1 MGPDEGLLHTVEHN
15 SLVCEVYN
23 VTKNSFCKLSRLQ
36 QDAQAFCLKGKRWH
50 RNPKGGPIPPREDD
64 NMRTG
69 TNHLFIPGPTN
80 VPEAVRQAMN
90 VPMQDMRAPDFGDLT
105 LGLFRDLKKLFRTEA
120 GKVIM
125 FPGSGTAA
133 WEAAI
138 TNTLSPGDKVL
149 MSRFGQFSHLWV
161 EMAERM
167 GLQVIC
173 IDVPWGAGV
182 PVSEYAR
189 VLGSDR
195 GDEIKAVFV
204 THNETAT
211 GVTSDVA
218 AVRRVMDECFHDAL
232 LFVDG
237 VSSIGSIDFRMDDW
251 GVDLAVTGSQKGLML
266 PAGLGILAISPKAL
280 EAAKRATMRRAYFEF
295 NDMLALNETG
305 YFPYTPPTQLF
316 HGLRKSL
323 DRIMA
328 EGLDNVIARHHRLAE
343 GVRRGVH
350 AWGMELCAEHR
361 TLWSDTVSAIRVPEG
376 VDARDVIRIGY
387 ARYNAS
393 FGSGLARL
401 AGKVFRIGHLG
412 DLNEGMCLTALSIA
426 ELSLVEAGARIDFG
440 SGVGAAQGWY
450 AEAAIQPNTL
460 RLAAE

>member
-1 MGPDEGLLHTVEHN
+1 
-15 SLVCEVYN
+15 
-23 VTKNSFCKLSRLQ
+23 
-36 QDAQAFCLKGKRWH
+36 
-50 RNPKGGPIPPREDD
+50 
-64 NMRTG
+64 MRTG

-105 LGLFRDLKKLFRTEA
+105 LGLFADLKRLFRT
-120 GKVIM
+120 GTGRVMM

-133 WEAAI
+133 WEAAM

-161 EMAERM
+161 EMAERL
-167 GLQVIC
+167 GLTVIC
-173 IDVPWGAGV
+173 VDVPWGGGV
-182 PVSEYAR
+182 PVSDYAR
-189 VLGSDR
+189 ILGADTKA
-195 GDEIKAVFV
+195 EIKAVFV

-218 AVRRVMDECFHDAL
+218 AVRLAMDACCHDAL

-237 VSSIGSIDFRMDDW
+237 VSSIGSVDFRMDDW
-251 GVDLAVTGSQKGLML
+251 RVDLAVTGSQKGLML
-266 PAGLGILAISPKAL
+266 PAGLGILAVSEKAL
-280 EAAKRATMRRAYFEF
+280 AAAGTATSRRAYFEF
-295 NDMLALNETG
+295 RDMLTLNETG

-323 DRIMA
+323 DRIFA

-350 AWGMELCAEHR
+350 AWGLDLCAEHA
-361 TLWSDTVSAIRVPEG
+361 LLQSNTVSAIKVPEG
-376 VDARDVIRIGY
+376 VDAREVIRIGY

-426 ELSLVEAGARIDFG
+426 EMALAEAGAKIDFG
-440 SGVGAAQGWY
+440 SGVGAAQCWY
-450 AEAAIQPNTL
+450 SEAAATPATL
-460 RLAAE
+460 RVAAE

>member
-1 MGPDEGLLHTVEHN
+1 
-15 SLVCEVYN
+15 
-23 VTKNSFCKLSRLQ
+23 
-36 QDAQAFCLKGKRWH
+36 
-50 RNPKGGPIPPREDD
+50 
-64 NMRTG
+64 MRTG

-105 LGLFRDLKKLFRTEA
+105 LGLFADLKRLFRTES
-120 GKVIM
+120 GRVMM

-133 WEAAI
+133 WEAAM

-161 EMAERM
+161 EMAERL
-167 GLQVIC
+167 GLDVIC
-173 IDVPWGAGV
+173 VDVPWGGGV
-182 PVSEYAR
+182 PVSDYAR
-189 VLGSDR
+189 ILGEDSK
-195 GDEIKAVFV
+195 GDIKAVFA

-218 AVRRVMDECFHDAL
+218 AVRLVMDECGHNAL

-237 VSSIGSIDFRMDDW
+237 VSSIGSVDFRMDDW
-251 GVDLAVTGSQKGLML
+251 RVDLAVTGSQKGLML
-266 PAGLGILAISPKAL
+266 PAGLGILAVSEKAI
-280 EAAKRATMRRAYFEF
+280 EASKTATSRRAYFEF
-295 NDMLALNETG
+295 RDMLTLNETG

-323 DRIMA
+323 DRIFA
-328 EGLDNVIARHHRLAE
+328 EGLDTVIARHHRLAE

-350 AWGMELCAEHR
+350 AWGFSLCAEHES
-361 TLWSDTVSAIRVPEG
+361 LQSNTVSAIKVPEG
-376 VDARDVIRIGY
+376 VDAREVIKIGY

-401 AGKVFRIGHLG
+401 SGKVFRIGHLG

-426 ELSLVEAGARIDFG
+426 EMALVEAGAKIDFG

-450 AEAAIQPNTL
+450 AETAVAPASL
-460 RLAAE
+460 RHAAE